1 MWLLCKSLGCL
12 TARTSFDCSTWRSRS
27 RDVSWKL
34 SGRLC
39 DAARCVNRFFATRA
53 DRSNQGEHGIIF
65 GKFTSRVSSCRG
77 IHNSDPATIRQRSER
92 QVGIASKRFQ
102 CSSFHFFVMSTTS
115 VQSKKHAEQSCRGAH
130 VPFRI
135 CKLGL
140 SPFDTSRSV
149 HADTQRSWTSHR
161 LPAIKSLD
169 WNDRANQVSACQARA
184 LLKFPLERRILLVR
198 LKVDTARG
206 TTHKRY

>member
-1 MWLLCKSLGCL
+1 MVNVAEPLQGSLVETTGQ
-12 TARTSFDCSTWRSRS
+12 
-27 RDVSWKL
+27 
-34 SGRLC
+34 LC

-77 IHNSDPATIRQRSER
+77 IHSSDPATIRQRSER
-92 QVGIASKRFQ
+92 QVDIASKWFQ
-102 CSSFHFFVMSTTS
+102 CSSFHFFVMPTPSI
-115 VQSKKHAEQSCRGAH
+115 QLKKHAEQSCRGAH

-161 LPAIKSLD
+161 LPAIKSLVGS
-169 WNDRANQVSACQARA
+169 NEPIR
-184 LLKFPLERRILLVR
+184 
-198 LKVDTARG
+198 
-206 TTHKRY
+206 